1 VGANSVAGRACAN
14 SQGVPAALSTF
25 TSLTISKVVI
35 SGSSATVAFNGS
47 REVMIL
53 GKQNGYR
60 SSMMRFASATLNTTW
75 GPSRYQDARDKCGPP
90 EGFGPDFQLQAITSQ
105 HGPDENQLF

>member
-47 REVMIL
+47 SEVMIL

-60 SSMMRFASATLNTTW
+60 SITRSPPALFHDAVCERHAEYDVGSFALS
-75 GPSRYQDARDKCGPP
+75 GRPR
-90 EGFGPDFQLQAITSQ
+90 
-105 HGPDENQLF
+105 